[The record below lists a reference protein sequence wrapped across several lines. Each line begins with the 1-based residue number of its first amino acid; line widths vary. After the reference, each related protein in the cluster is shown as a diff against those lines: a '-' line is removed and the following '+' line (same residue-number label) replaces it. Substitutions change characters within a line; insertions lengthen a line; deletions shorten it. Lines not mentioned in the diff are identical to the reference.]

1 MKDDLPTPEELGEQ
15 IKAGKI
21 TEAEAIEI
29 MSDRARRQAFANLFG
44 PQQPQPKPE
53 SPGLQKKQVAILVL
67 IIIVLIII
75 ASFML

>member
-29 MSDRARRQAFANLFG
+29 MSERARRQAFANLFG
-44 PQQPQPKPE
+44 PQQPQP
-53 SPGLQKKQVAILVL
+53 
-67 IIIVLIII
+67 
-75 ASFML
+75 